1 MTNNRNAANSAAKKC
16 SGRGRES
23 THPSEFHDSARLAY
37 LVELILEDQELAELH
52 PRLKQAAAHPACSL
66 EKVTELGEF
75 LESSATEIGISK
87 VLLAICLI
95 QWANEADL
103 APNAIEGS
111 DDWFTLPES
120 FLDARLDLRSRL
132 DTLCMEFKNTF
143 RGAGLEPEEGM
154 TRALKQATDLRDG
167 IEELLG
173 EIRREK
179 GRRKRLFYEQTKHS
193 LKAYYLV
200 RIRKRQIEDRAFVQ
214 LFAEAGEPFD
224 LSVADDFVIVRK
236 RVYDAVD
243 SIQDLVD
250 EVLRPYGIERI
261 KRPYRKSRE

>member
-1 MTNNRNAANSAAKKC
+1 VTNNRNATKTG
-16 SGRGRES
+16 SGRGKARET

-52 PRLKQAAAHPACSL
+52 PRIMQAAAHPACSL
-66 EKVTELGEF
+66 EKVAELGDF
-75 LESSATEIGISK
+75 LESSAGEIGISE

-111 DDWFTLPES
+111 DDWFALPDA

-132 DTLCMEFKNTF
+132 EALCMELKRTF

-154 TRALKQATDLRDG
+154 ARALMQATELRDG
-167 IEELLG
+167 TEKLLG

-179 GRRKRLFYEQTKHS
+179 GRRKRLFYEQSKHA

-224 LSVADDFVIVRK
+224 LSIAEDFVIVRK

-250 EVLRPYGIERI
+250 GVLRPYGIERI
-261 KRPYRKSRE
+261 KRPYRKSGE

>member
-1 MTNNRNAANSAAKKC
+1 MTNNRNATNTG
-16 SGRGRES
+16 SGRGKARET

-37 LVELILEDQELAELH
+37 LVELILEDQELAEVH
-52 PRLKQAAAHPACSL
+52 PRIKKAAAHPACSL
-66 EKVTELGEF
+66 EDVTELSGF
-75 LESSATEIGISK
+75 LEPESAQIGMPNI
-87 VLLAICLI
+87 LLALCLI
-95 QWANEADL
+95 QWANEADI
-103 APNAIEGS
+103 APNDIEGS
-111 DDWFTLPES
+111 DDWFALPDS

-132 DTLCMEFKNTF
+132 EALCMELKSIF

-154 TRALKQATDLRDG
+154 TRALMQATELRDG
-167 IEELLG
+167 TEKLLG
-173 EIRREK
+173 EIKREK
-179 GRRKRLFYEQTKHS
+179 GRRKRLFYEQTKHA

-224 LSVADDFVIVRK
+224 LSISEDFAIVRK

-250 EVLRPYGIERI
+250 GVLRPFGIERI
-261 KRPYRKSRE
+261 KRPYRKSGE